1 MKMAMQ
7 PLRKSGE
14 KKMPTKKKTKAQ
26 PINETIP
33 PGDALGEPTNEPT
46 KTTNQM
52 SNMTFGKTFEEKP
65 ISEIAPD
72 PGVKKENRG
81 RPKKQPPAEPLHISP
96 DVFAGIF
103 GILSG
108 VLSKRFGPKWELEQ
122 GEISQLS
129 IAAVP
134 LAEKYGAAALQWY
147 PEFVFI
153 GTAAAIIMK
162 RL

>member
-1 MKMAMQ
+1 MT
-7 PLRKSGE
+7 
-14 KKMPTKKKTKAQ
+14 TKKKTKAQ

-33 PGDALGEPTNEPT
+33 PGDVLGEPTNEPT
-46 KTTNQM
+46 KMTNTT
-52 SNMTFGKTFEEKP
+52 TFGKTFFEEKP
-65 ISEIAPD
+65 ISEIAPE

-122 GEISQLS
+122 DEISQLS